1 MTEITVIP
9 QNMYLPAM
17 NVQIAIQRRNEL
29 VGFVQQIMKSGT
41 DYGKIPGAGDKPTLL
56 KPGAEKLTTF
66 FGLSPSFRLAGS
78 EEDWDGVNHNGEPFF
93 YYRYSCELYRN
104 GNMIA
109 NGEGSCNSHESKY
122 RYRKGERVCPECGAA
137 AIIKGKADYGG
148 GWLCFGKKGGC
159 GAKFK
164 NGDPVIESQE
174 TGRILNAD
182 VADQVNTFQKMAQK
196 RALIA
201 ATLLAVNASEF
212 FTQDIEDMVDIPM
225 AQYSVVE
232 PVEEKQAATTQ
243 KPKPVRHRQPAARQP
258 DPVATDDQG
267 VAGDGMSPDGPEGN
281 IFDDDTLWADAADIV
296 ETLTTPKG
304 AMDWAVNCGYTE
316 NQYSAKT
323 RWEAIVREQFDNKFT
338 PAKFKDIAINYVVH
352 YLAKGVMPEVAAAG
366 K

>member
-1 MTEITVIP
+1 MTEIVAV
-9 QNMYLPAM
+9 QNPYLPAM

-29 VGFVQQIMKSGT
+29 VGFVKQIMVEGV
-41 DYGKIPGAGDKPTLL
+41 DFGKIPGAGDKPTLL

-78 EEDWDGVNHNGEPFF
+78 EEDWDGDNHKGEPFF

-122 RYRKGERVCPECGAA
+122 RYRKGERVCPDCGAA
-137 AIIKGKADYGG
+137 AIIKGKAEYGG
-148 GWLCFGKKGGC
+148 GFLCFKNKGGC

-164 NGDPVIESQE
+164 DNDTKITGQE
-174 TGRILNAD
+174 TGRVLNPD

-212 FTQDIEDMVDIPM
+212 FTQDVEDMIDIPM

-232 PVEEKQAATTQ
+232 PMQEKKSPEPQ
-243 KPKPVRHRQPAARQP
+243 KPAPAVQHRQPAQRQP
-258 DPVATDDQG
+258 DPVVVAEQAMAGEGMADNPFDAEPAKSPAFKRFQAEGSKTFGKQWDDARHWLIKRYTEKMTPNAVRSSSNDLSADELDVLADALSDKRSYYQNEFKAAG
-267 VAGDGMSPDGPEGN
+267 VA
-281 IFDDDTLWADAADIV
+281 T
-296 ETLTTPKG
+296 
-304 AMDWAVNCGYTE
+304 
-316 NQYSAKT
+316 
-323 RWEAIVREQFDNKFT
+323 
-338 PAKFKDIAINYVVH
+338 
-352 YLAKGVMPEVAAAG
+352 G